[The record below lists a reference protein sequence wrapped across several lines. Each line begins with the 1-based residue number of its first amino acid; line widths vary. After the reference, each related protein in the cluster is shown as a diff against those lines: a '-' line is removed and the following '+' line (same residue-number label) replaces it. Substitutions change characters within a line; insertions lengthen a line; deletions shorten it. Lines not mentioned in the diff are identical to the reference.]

1 MLPRARFCL
10 SPPLN
15 ISTTEAALTTFHAYF
30 MSRATY
36 AILVW
41 GASSHANRVFIQ
53 QKEAIRAVAGSS
65 YRSSCRELFKSLKV
79 LTIPSIYILTAVL
92 YVHNHRHRFPLRST
106 IHQYHTRNTHQ
117 LEIPRHRLVKTQKTP
132 SYMAIKLYNSLPPH
146 LKELSSNVLRSN
158 LRRILLENAPY
169 NIEEFKEKLE

>member
-1 MLPRARFCL
+1 MNSEKTQTVIMTTKIANQDKKTVKFLGVTLNSNLEWENHIYNMSGIL
-10 SPPLN
+10 SSAIYAIRRMKN

-53 QKEAIRAVAGSS
+53 QKEAIRAVTGSS

-79 LTIPSIYILTAVL
+79 LTIPSIYILTAVGT
-92 YVHNHRHRFPLRST
+92 VCT
-106 IHQYHTRNTHQ
+106 
-117 LEIPRHRLVKTQKTP
+117 
-132 SYMAIKLYNSLPPH
+132 
-146 LKELSSNVLRSN
+146 
-158 LRRILLENAPY
+158 
-169 NIEEFKEKLE
+169 